1 MTDAWI
7 IPLLLLV
14 PLIAAAGMLLPNSR
28 FDDRHFTCMFALANT
43 LIAFVI
49 SLFAVAAF
57 DWSGADGSWQLTG
70 SIAWFPAMNLSV
82 SYGMD
87 AISLWL
93 VLLTTFLMP
102 IVVLSSMTAVE
113 ERPREYYFWLLV
125 IEAAMLGTFVA
136 TDIIFFY
143 VCFEFTL
150 VPLYFLIGVFGSAQ
164 RLKAA
169 KVFFLYTFTGSMLTL
184 AGVLYVAWF
193 GASLP
198 AGAYPG
204 AGTWAFDIGTLYQA
218 AQQMS
223 VTQQSWVLGALLAGF
238 AVKVPLW
245 PVHTW
250 LPLAH
255 TEAPTAGS
263 VILAGVLLKLG
274 TYGLLRFAVPMTPD
288 ALAVYAPAIAILAI
302 VGILYT
308 ALVCWVQKDVKKLIA
323 YSSVSHLGFCVLGLV
338 ALDASDIGPVGSVM
352 YMVNHGL
359 STGALFLCVGMIYE
373 RFHTREMA
381 QMSGLA
387 RVMPVWGFFMVFFVL
402 ASVALPG
409 LNGFVGEFLTLL
421 GTFASD
427 AVLGVPYAAVA
438 AAGMIVAAIYLL
450 YLVGR
455 VIFGPVKVPEAHH
468 HESSPHHHG
477 HDDHG
482 VSDLT
487 PREIGVLTPVAIACL
502 LLGLYPMPVLSSL
515 EAPVA
520 RITAPAKQAA
530 GVDMTVARTSSNG
543 QKDEAS
549 DHIVSHTEPADKRMA
564 MASDAFRSPSDRATN
579 LVPNIGT
586 PALLLRKS
594 RWLHGDGE
602 QTVSDLVTH
611 TNPRLLHRTNEPSQ
625 SSATDK

>member
-1 MTDAWI
+1 MTDSWI

-14 PLIAAAGMLLPNSR
+14 PIGAALALLLPTPR
-28 FDDRHFTCMFALANT
+28 FDDRDTACRFAFGASLITFVLSLLAT
-43 LIAFVI
+43 LG
-49 SLFAVAAF
+49 F
-57 DWSGADGSWQLTG
+57 DWSATRPMWQLTG
-70 SIAWFPAMNLSV
+70 ELAWMPALNLSV
-82 SYGMD
+82 SYGVD

-102 IVVLSSMTAVE
+102 IVVISSLTAVQG
-113 ERPREYYFWLLV
+113 RAREYYFWLLM

-136 TDIIFFY
+136 RDIVFFY

-150 VPLYFLIGVFGSAQ
+150 IPLYFLIGVFGSAQ

-169 KVFFLYTFTGSMLTL
+169 KVFFLYTFAGSMLTL

-193 GASLP
+193 GSQPDVLGEWTFNIAR
-198 AGAYPG
+198 
-204 AGTWAFDIGTLYQA
+204 LYEA
-218 AQQMS
+218 AQAMS
-223 VTQQSWVLGALLAGF
+223 TTEQAWVLAALLAGF

-274 TYGLLRFAVPMTPD
+274 TYGLLRFAVPMTPK

-323 YSSVSHLGFCVLGLV
+323 YSSVSHLGFCVLGLM
-338 ALDASDIGPVGSVM
+338 ALDLGDIGAVGSVM

-421 GTFASD
+421 GAFASD
-427 AVLGVPYAAVA
+427 QVLGIPYAAVA
-438 AAGMIVAAIYLL
+438 ALGMIVAAIYLL

-455 VIFGPVKVPEAHH
+455 VIFGPVHVPEHDHDEQAHAPAH
-468 HESSPHHHG
+468 GGHHG
-477 HDDHG
+477 
-482 VSDLT
+482 VNDLNQ
-487 PREIGVLTPVAIACL
+487 REIGVLVPIALACL
-502 LLGLYPMPVLSSL
+502 VLGLYPMPVLNSL
-515 EAPVA
+515 EKPVA
-520 RITAPAKQAA
+520 AL
-530 GVDMTVARTSSNG
+530 
-543 QKDEAS
+543 
-549 DHIVSHTEPADKRMA
+549 TEPAKIEAGVLVREGPA
-564 MASDAFRSPSDRATN
+564 DATLTRGDSPRLSIEPLAE
-579 LVPNIGT
+579 P
-586 PALLLRKS
+586 
-594 RWLHGDGE
+594 
-602 QTVSDLVTH
+602 
-611 TNPRLLHRTNEPSQ
+611 PRLLPGD
-625 SSATDK
+625 ATDLILTNRSHAAVK